1 MLAIFNTGKTQLA
14 SFKQPNNCSAIDMRI
29 LSTLYYVGALKL
41 SQLLKL
47 QQKKLEP
54 WFVLSFFL
62 LQLIIIWII
71 LPHSFLW
78 NAVVIS
84 CSALSYYLGML
95 DKLGKKYVGLLA
107 LYFLHLLKHWLII
120 KMWPAQVSSIGTLCY
135 LHLHP
140 NWLKWFHFFIP
151 IGCKIF
157 LSSFLNVKHVCVFNF
172 FPHTARLQ
180 NFLPAEYFFYLQ
192 LNVLSLELIR
202 VSHGGR
208 GHGGMLPHPMTF
220 FENLP
225 IKTDALHGAHPPFK
239 NEACPIWKTPPPP
252 HWKVKHPSMKW
263 FLEKAQ

>member
-1 MLAIFNTGKTQLA
+1 MPAIFNTGKTQLA

-47 QQKKLEP
+47 QQNKLEP

-208 GHGGMLPHPMTF
+208 GHGGCSPILWLFLKTSPSKPMPSMGHTPHLKMKPAPS
-220 FENLP
+220 E
-225 IKTDALHGAHPPFK
+225 KH
-239 NEACPIWKTPPPP
+239 PPPP
-252 HWKVKHPSMKW
+252 
-263 FLEKAQ
+263 LIEK